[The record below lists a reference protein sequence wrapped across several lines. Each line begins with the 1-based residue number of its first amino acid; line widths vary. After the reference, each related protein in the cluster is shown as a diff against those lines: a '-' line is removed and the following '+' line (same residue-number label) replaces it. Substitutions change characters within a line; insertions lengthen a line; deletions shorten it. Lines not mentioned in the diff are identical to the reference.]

1 MASVAKAKDGG
12 SSVAESYCRRLNQ
25 QMKVVVSGSKG
36 CIGSLLVPALQG
48 KGFTV
53 LELPDAGSANRI
65 SPDEK
70 ADVFVNLAWRGSR
83 GAARADYACQLEMVK
98 TSLDFYK
105 LAVRL
110 GCRRFLCPG
119 TIGERMVDLE
129 ECRNLRSPSSVYVNA
144 KSFLHRLL
152 LAIEVTDMCRV
163 VWVQLG
169 NFYGATDSGNLVNWT
184 LSKILA
190 GEEAAFG
197 PAKQPYEFTAIE
209 DGVRA
214 LTALVTAPTLSH
226 SCYYIGSGQTRAL
239 GEWLREIGQ
248 LAGREDLIAIG
259 KRPDDGARYRPEWFD
274 IAPLTHDTGYEPQV
288 TFSDGIRTLI
298 DKMRKAS
305 RT

>member
-1 MASVAKAKDGG
+1 
-12 SSVAESYCRRLNQ
+12 
-25 QMKVVVSGSKG
+25 MKVVVSGSKG
-36 CIGSLLVPALQG
+36 CIGSLLVPALQE

-53 LELPDAGSANRI
+53 VELPDAESADRLP
-65 SPDEK
+65 PDEK

-98 TSLDFYK
+98 ASLDFYK

-129 ECRNLRSPSSVYVNA
+129 ECQNLHSQSSVYVNA

-152 LAIEVTDMCRV
+152 LATENPDACRV
-163 VWVQLG
+163 VWARFG
-169 NFYGATDSGNLVNWT
+169 NFYGAKDSGNLVNWT
-184 LSKILA
+184 LSKILGGA
-190 GEEAAFG
+190 EAAFG
-197 PAKQPYEFTAIE
+197 PAKQPYEFTAME

-214 LTALVTAPTLSH
+214 LTALVAAPVLSQ
-226 SCYYIGSGQTRAL
+226 SCYYIGSGQPRAL
-239 GEWLREIGQ
+239 GDWLREIGR

-274 IAPLTHDTGYEPQV
+274 IAPLTHDTGYRPQIP
-288 TFSDGIRTLI
+288 FEDGIRALI
-298 DKMRKAS
+298 NQMR
-305 RT
+305 